1 MIQPVI
7 LSGGS
12 GTRLWPLS
20 REQMPKQFLSLLGS
34 DSLLQ
39 QTLQRLDGLSASAP
53 MIIGSHTQRFLLAE
67 QVREHNVTLVLEPE
81 GRNTAPAIACAALL
95 AQQNGE
101 DPLLLVLPADHAI
114 DDVAAFQ
121 QSVTNAETLAKAG
134 YLVTFGVVPTH
145 PETGYGY
152 IVCDKLDGGESLT
165 AGYRVH
171 RFIEK
176 PDAERAKALIAQGD
190 TLWNS
195 GMFLFKASAYL
206 NELAAHEPQM
216 MSTCEAAVASAHR
229 DLDFLRLGKAAFE
242 AIPAESIDVA
252 VMERSR
258 RAAVVPLN
266 AGWCDIGSFDALWAA
281 SPQDAA
287 GNVAKGD
294 AWLCDT
300 RRSLVMADQRLVVT
314 LGVEDMVVVEANDA
328 VLVAH
333 RTRAQE
339 VKALVASL
347 AQARRPEAQQSAQ
360 VHRPWGSF
368 QTMERGARYQ
378 VKHISVKPGGKLSL
392 QRHQH
397 RAEHWVVVS
406 GTALVTLGD
415 QAFWVSENQ
424 STYIPI
430 GAVHRLENPGK
441 IPLVLIEVQSGA
453 YLGEDDIE
461 RLDDVYSR
469 HNEAP

>member
-34 DSLLQ
+34 SSLLQ
-39 QTLQRLDGLSASAP
+39 QTLQRLDGVSETPP
-53 MIIGSHTQRFLLAE
+53 MIIGNHSQRFLLAE
-67 QVREHNVTLVLEPE
+67 QVREYNVTLVLEPD
-81 GRNTAPAIACAALL
+81 GRNTAPAIACAAML

-101 DPLLLVLPADHAI
+101 DPLLLVLPADHALE
-114 DDVAAFQ
+114 DVPAFQ
-121 QSVTNAETLAKAG
+121 HSVASAEALADAG

-145 PETGYGY
+145 AETGYGY
-152 IVCDKLDGGESLT
+152 MVCGESLQG
-165 AGYRVH
+165 GYRVN

-176 PDAERAKALIAQGD
+176 PEAERAKALIAQGD

-195 GMFLFKASAYL
+195 GMFLFKASAYIA
-206 NELAAHEPQM
+206 ELAAHEPQM
-216 MSTCEAAVASAHR
+216 VFACEAAVASAHR
-229 DLDFLRLGKAAFE
+229 DLDFLRLGEAAFE
-242 AIPAESIDVA
+242 ATRAESIDVA
-252 VMERSR
+252 VMERSQ
-258 RAAVVPLN
+258 RATVVPLN
-266 AGWCDIGSFDALWAA
+266 AGWHDIGSFDALWSA

-300 RRSLVMADQRLVVT
+300 RRSLVVAEQRLVVT

-333 RTRAQE
+333 RERSQE
-339 VKALVASL
+339 VKTLVASL
-347 AQARRPEAQQSAQ
+347 THAGRPEALQSAR

-368 QTMERGARYQ
+368 QTVERGERYQ

-406 GTALVTLGD
+406 GTALVTLED
-415 QAFWVSENQ
+415 NAFWVSENQ

-430 GAVHRLENPGK
+430 GAVHRLENPGN
-441 IPLVLIEVQSGA
+441 IPLVLIEVQSGD

-469 HNEAP
+469 HNESP